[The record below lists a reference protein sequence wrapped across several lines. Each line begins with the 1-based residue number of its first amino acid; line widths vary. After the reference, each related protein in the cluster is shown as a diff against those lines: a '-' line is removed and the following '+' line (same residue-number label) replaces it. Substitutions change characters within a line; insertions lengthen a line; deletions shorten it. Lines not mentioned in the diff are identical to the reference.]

1 LLDEETRW
9 KLQKLREAKRA
20 ALKKKQESLV
30 SAPREG
36 LTGKPSPLKVAA
48 KMVGSKPLTVQVVKQ
63 YSRPKAGT
71 ESGQRWQVQG
81 GLLEPCPPLF
91 VQEIKPQET
100 VEGQRCVFSCL
111 FHGRPQPTV
120 TWYNN
125 DKPVGRIQGTA
136 VHTTGCWST
145 LTFPSVLPQHG
156 GTVTCVI
163 FNPLGTVSSSAGL
176 HVRQRMPAYKYT
188 KKEKE
193 EMKVEEKKEEEK
205 MKEEEREKEK

>member
-1 LLDEETRW
+1 LLDEEIRW

-20 ALKKKQESLV
+20 ALKKKQESLM
-30 SAPREG
+30 SMPQEG
-36 LTGKPSPLKVAA
+36 PPGKPSPLKVAA
-48 KMVGSKPLTVQVVKQ
+48 KMVGSKPLKVQVVKQ
-63 YSRPKAGT
+63 YSKALG
-71 ESGQRWQVQG
+71 ERWQVQG
-81 GLLEPCPPLF
+81 GVLEPCPPLF
-91 VQEIKPQET
+91 VQEIRPQEA
-100 VEGQRCVFSCL
+100 VEGQRCAFSCL

-136 VHTTGCWST
+136 VHTTGCCST

-176 HVRQRMPAYKYT
+176 HVRQRMPAYRYI
-188 KKEKE
+188 KKERE
-193 EMKVEEKKEEEK
+193 EMKVEKKEEEK
-205 MKEEEREKEK
+205 VKEEKREQEK

>member
-1 LLDEETRW
+1 LLDEEIRW

-20 ALKKKQESLV
+20 ALKKKQESLM
-30 SAPREG
+30 SMPQEG
-36 LTGKPSPLKVAA
+36 PPGKPSPLKVAA
-48 KMVGSKPLTVQVVKQ
+48 RMVGSKPLTVQVVKQ
-63 YSRPKAGT
+63 CSRPKALG
-71 ESGQRWQVQG
+71 ERWQVQG

-91 VQEIKPQET
+91 VQEIRPQET
-100 VEGQRCVFSCL
+100 VEGQRCAFSCL

-136 VHTTGCWST
+136 VHTTGCCST

-163 FNPLGTVSSSAGL
+163 FNPLGTVSTSAGL
-176 HVRQRMPAYKYT
+176 HVRQQMPAYRYT
-188 KKEKE
+188 KKERE
-193 EMKVEEKKEEEK
+193 GMEVEKKEEK
-205 MKEEEREKEK
+205 VKEEESEKEKKR

>member
-1 LLDEETRW
+1 LLDEEIRW

-20 ALKKKQESLV
+20 ALKKKQESLMFM
-30 SAPREG
+30 PQEG
-36 LTGKPSPLKVAA
+36 PPGKPSPPKVAA
-48 KMVGSKPLTVQVVKQ
+48 TMVGSKPLRVQVVKQ
-63 YSRPKAGT
+63 YTRPKAMG
-71 ESGQRWQVQG
+71 ERWQVQG

-91 VQEIKPQET
+91 VQEVKPQET
-100 VEGQRCVFSCL
+100 VAGQRCTFSCL

-136 VHTTGCWST
+136 VHTTECCST

-163 FNPLGTVSSSAGL
+163 FNPLGTVSSSAAL
-176 HVRQRMPAYKYT
+176 HVRQRMPAYKFIKT
-188 KKEKE
+188 EKE

-205 MKEEEREKEK
+205 VKEEERQKEK

>member
-1 LLDEETRW
+1 LLDEEIRW

-20 ALKKKQESLV
+20 ALKKKQESLMSV
-30 SAPREG
+30 HPEAPP
-36 LTGKPSPLKVAA
+36 GKPSPPKMAA
-48 KMVGSKPLTVQVVKQ
+48 TMDGSKPLTVQVVKR
-63 YSRPKAGT
+63 YSGPKAMG
-71 ESGQRWQVQG
+71 ERWQMPG

-91 VQEIKPQET
+91 VQEVTPQET
-100 VEGQRCVFSCL
+100 VEGQRCTFSCL

-125 DKPVGRIQGTA
+125 SKPIGRIQGTA
-136 VHTTGCWST
+136 VHTTGCRST

-163 FNPLGTVSSSAGL
+163 FNPLGTVSTSAAL

-188 KKEKE
+188 KKEEEGMKE
-193 EMKVEEKKEEEK
+193 VEKV
-205 MKEEEREKEK
+205 KEEEREKKM

>member
-1 LLDEETRW
+1 LLDEEIRW

-30 SAPREG
+30 SAPQEG
-36 LTGKPSPLKVAA
+36 PPEKPSPLKVAS
-48 KMVGSKPLTVQVVKQ
+48 KMVGSKPLKVQVVKQ
-63 YSRPKAGT
+63 YSRPKAMV
-71 ESGQRWQVQG
+71 ERWQVQG

-91 VQEIKPQET
+91 VQEIKPQEI

-136 VHTTGCWST
+136 VHTTGCCSM

-163 FNPLGTVSSSAGL
+163 FNPLGTVSTSAGL

-193 EMKVEEKKEEEK
+193 AMKVEEKKEEEK
-205 MKEEEREKEK
+205 VKKEEREKEE